1 MPVTRQASALAN
13 PQYKLLFWGNVAT
26 MLGFGMMQVVQGVL
40 AFDLTGTNSS
50 VGFVTMAAGIPMV
63 LLGPFGGV
71 LSDRFSKRMLLGIG
85 QVLIGGAFFLI
96 GLLTVLDYI
105 SIGILAA
112 ITLVLGCT
120 FATLLPARQAW
131 VGEMLRGPALSNGIA
146 LQQLSMNATRIVGPL
161 AAGALIAVAVIGTG
175 GTYMAMSVF
184 FAVSVALLLF
194 MQPTKPRDDQS
205 STSLLGDLK
214 EGLRYISGNGEVRLL
229 MLLFAGVVLSG
240 FSYQQLMPGFLEN
253 ELGQP
258 TNRVGLMFG
267 ATAIGGIGLSFF
279 FVRRDIGD
287 DSLTVMLI
295 SGALLSGSLV
305 LLAVAPT
312 FLTALGAAVLVGG
325 ASSGFQMS
333 NQIRLMQ
340 YAEPAFLGRVVSL
353 TMTAFGLQMIVA
365 FPVGAFADA
374 AGERMAMWA
383 LAALCLAV
391 VSLGTIAARLRTA
404 GSKPPTN

>member
-1 MPVTRQASALAN
+1 
-13 PQYKLLFWGNVAT
+13 

-63 LLGPFGGV
+63 FLGPVGGA
-71 LSDRFSKRMLLGIG
+71 LSDRFSKRMLLSTG
-85 QVLIGGAFFLI
+85 QALIGSAYLLI

-105 SIGILAA
+105 NISILAG
-112 ITLVLGCT
+112 ISLLLGCT
-120 FATLLPARQAW
+120 FATSLPARQAW
-131 VGEMLRGPALSNGIA
+131 VGEMLRGPALANGIA

-175 GTYMAMSVF
+175 GTYIVMSGFFIMALG
-184 FAVSVALLLF
+184 LLLL
-194 MQPTKPRDDQS
+194 MHPTKRRDDAAG
-205 STSLLGDLK
+205 TTLFADLK
-214 EGLRYISGNGEVRLL
+214 AGLRYVWRDEEVRLL

-258 TNRVGLMFG
+258 ANRVGVVFG
-267 ATAIGGIGLSFF
+267 ATAIGGVGLSFF
-279 FVRRDIGD
+279 FMRRDMGD
-287 DSLTVMLI
+287 KSMPIMLA
-295 SGALLSGSLV
+295 SGGLLAGSLV

-312 FLTALGAAVLVGG
+312 YLSALGAAVLVGG
-325 ASSGFQMS
+325 ASTGFQMS

-353 TMTAFGLQMIVA
+353 TMTAFGLQMMVA
-365 FPVGAFADA
+365 FPVGVFADA
-374 AGERMAMWA
+374 AGERMALAA
-383 LAALCLAV
+383 LAALCLV
-391 VSLGTIAARLRTA
+391 VVALGSVAARSRTPGA
-404 GSKPPTN
+404 SDAAA